1 MKKLIER
8 VLIRVLKL
16 MRTDLLAHAHIQI
29 GVGHNTYNSGE
40 EFVIDNLLSQ
50 ILKKDADVIA
60 DVGANVGNYGI
71 LLRNRFPS
79 AKIYCFEP
87 IAGTFG
93 QLVSNTKH
101 LDISCQNVAVGS
113 TKGTI
118 NFFRGTNDNDG
129 TMVTAYQEAIDS
141 IFTFAGTTVGNITAE
156 VITLD
161 DFFVDKEPKI
171 NFLKIDVEGH
181 ELAVLKGAKKLIAA
195 NSIDIIQFEFN
206 EFNIFSGSYLY
217 DYYKI
222 LPQYK
227 FYRILPLNRLYP
239 LGEYNSINEVFRY
252 QNILAI
258 NNSLN
263 YVYRS

>member
-8 VLIRVLKL
+8 ALIRLLKL
-16 MRTDLLAHAHIQI
+16 MRTDLLAHAHVQI

-40 EFVIDNLLSQ
+40 EFVIDRLLSK

-71 LLRNRFPS
+71 LLRNRFPP
-79 AKIYCFEP
+79 ARIYCFEP
-87 IAGTFG
+87 ITETFN

-101 LDISCQNVAVGS
+101 MNISCQNVAVGS
-113 TKGTI
+113 SKGTI

-129 TMVTAYQEAIDS
+129 TMVTAYKDAIDS
-141 IFTFAGTTVGNITAE
+141 IFTFAGTTEGNINADM
-156 VITLD
+156 ITLD
-161 DFFVDKEPKI
+161 DFFTDKESKI

-181 ELAVLKGAKKLIAA
+181 ELEVLKGAKKMIGG
-195 NSIDIIQFEFN
+195 NHIDIIQFEFN

-227 FYRILPLNRLYP
+227 FYRILPANKLYP
-239 LGEYNSINEVFRY
+239 LGEYNSTNEVFRY

-263 YVYRS
+263 YVYES